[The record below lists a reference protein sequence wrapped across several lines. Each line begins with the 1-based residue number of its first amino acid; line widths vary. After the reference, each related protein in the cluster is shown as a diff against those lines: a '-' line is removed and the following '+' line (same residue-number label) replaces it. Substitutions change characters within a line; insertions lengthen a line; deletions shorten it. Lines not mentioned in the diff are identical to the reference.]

1 MNKTAPVILAALCV
15 SLTLADDFKTNDG
28 KQYKNV
34 TVSRVE
40 PDGIVLMTKSGILKL
55 YFTELPKDVQ
65 QRFHYDLDKAAAYSA
80 DQNAALKRAGKQ
92 QEKRLRQKTEA
103 TRTKN
108 QPLSRGQSGIRRAG
122 EQRQSPEALEARYQQ
137 LQQQEADLLS
147 QIGGMQ
153 TLPDYVQGRSGRHF
167 YSYRNPLRAN
177 LPILES
183 QLSDVRREKVQV
195 KEQLDLAPH

>member
-80 DQNAALKRAGKQ
+80 DQSAALKRARKQ
-92 QEKRLRQKTEA
+92 QEKRFQQKTEA

-108 QPLSRGQSGIRRAG
+108 QPLPRGQSGIQRTG
-122 EQRQSPEALEARYQQ
+122 EQRQSPEALEA
-137 LQQQEADLLS
+137 
-147 QIGGMQ
+147 
-153 TLPDYVQGRSGRHF
+153 
-167 YSYRNPLRAN
+167 
-177 LPILES
+177 
-183 QLSDVRREKVQV
+183 
-195 KEQLDLAPH
+195 